1 MYFSSASFLAC
12 MRDIRSIEDVK
23 SGWNCRPR
31 VWLGPAW
38 CAALAASVDGTTDHI
53 RMLREAR
60 GAPVLAALGPNT
72 DAERLLQWHDRAFGK
87 EPGRKRGARRGPD
100 PDADFL
106 QPDKSVAPDP
116 PTIRAAAIAANAFK
130 PPPPPSA
137 KDMSAA
143 EARILRHNNRGFD
156 RSQQKTALW

>member
-1 MYFSSASFLAC
+1 MKATSTCPPGS
-12 MRDIRSIEDVK
+12 
-23 SGWNCRPR
+23 
-31 VWLGPAW
+31 
-38 CAALAASVDGTTDHI
+38 
-53 RMLREAR
+53 R

-72 DAERLLQWHDRAFGK
+72 DAEKLLQWHDRAFGK
-87 EPGRKRGARRGPD
+87 EPGRNRGARRGPD

-130 PPPPPSA
+130 PPPPPSS

>member
-1 MYFSSASFLAC
+1 MALVGAC
-12 MRDIRSIEDVK
+12 AAQKIDGDTKWR
-23 SGWNCRPR
+23 C
-31 VWLGPAW
+31 
-38 CAALAASVDGTTDHI
+38 CAALAAIVDGTTDHI

-72 DAERLLQWHDRAFGK
+72 DAEQLLQWHDRAFGK
-87 EPGRKRGARRGPD
+87 EPGRNRGARRGPD